1 MGTERASILSAR
13 GIGKRFFGVA
23 ALSEVDLELH
33 PAEVVAVVGEN
44 GAGKSTLMKI
54 LAGVQR
60 PDAGSLLVDGRTVE
74 FGSVRDA
81 AAAGIA
87 LIHQELE
94 LCENLDVAGN
104 LLLGREPRRGLW
116 LDRREEIRLAKTAL
130 DQVGLRIDPSTPL
143 AELSLGQRQLVEI
156 AKALSMH
163 ARILVMDEPTSS
175 LSLVETER
183 LLGSVRE
190 LRQRGTTVVYISHR
204 LGEVTAIADRVVV
217 LRDGRNAGELR
228 RDEISHDA
236 MVRCMVGRDLGD
248 RHRPQPRSRDAAAR
262 LSVRGLRTSAWPT
275 ERIDLTVAA
284 GEIVGLA
291 GLVGAGRSEVLRA
304 VFGAD
309 GRVEGEVAVDGR
321 AVASGSIRAAVAAGI
336 AFVPEDRKADGLILD
351 EGIRDNVALP
361 VLATKARSLWRR
373 ERTEAELAAA
383 TTRELSIKA
392 ANDST
397 PVRTLSG
404 GNQQKVVIGKWLTA
418 SPKVLLLDEPT
429 RGIDVGSKAEIYAL
443 LRGLAANGV
452 AILFASSEMEEVLT
466 LAERIVVLCEGR
478 LSGELSSDGA
488 DEESV
493 LRLATAHSGHRKSAA
508 RVVNS

>member
-1 MGTERASILSAR
+1 METERAAILSAR

-23 ALSEVDLELH
+23 ALSEVDLELF

-60 PDAGSLLVDGRTVE
+60 PDAGSLLIDGRPVE

-116 LDRREEIRLAKTAL
+116 LDRRAEIRLAQSAL
-130 DQVGLRIDPSTPL
+130 DRVGLGIDPRTPL
-143 AELSLGQRQLVEI
+143 AALSLGQRQLVEI

-175 LSLVETER
+175 LSLVEAER

-190 LRQRGTTVVYISHR
+190 LRERGATVVYISHR
-204 LGEVTAIADRVVV
+204 LGEVAAIADRVVV

-228 RDEISHDA
+228 REEISHDA
-236 MVRCMVGRDLGD
+236 MVRRMVGRDLDG
-248 RHRPQPRSRDAAAR
+248 RHRPRPRSTTALAR
-262 LSVRGLRTSAWPT
+262 LSVRGLQTSAWPT
-275 ERIDLTVAA
+275 ERFDLTVAA
-284 GEIVGLA
+284 GEIVGLG

-309 GRVEGEVAVDGR
+309 ERLHGEIAVDGGV
-321 AVASGSIRAAVAAGI
+321 VAADSIRAAVAAGI
-336 AFVPEDRKADGLILD
+336 VLVPEDRKVEGLILD
-351 EGIRDNVALP
+351 EGIRDNVVLP
-361 VLATKARSLWRR
+361 VLAARRGSPWRR
-373 ERTEAELAAA
+373 ERAEADLAAA
-383 TTRELSIKA
+383 TTRGLSIKA

-418 SPKVLLLDEPT
+418 TPKVLLLDEPT

-443 LRGLAANGV
+443 LRGLAADGV
-452 AILFASSEMEEVLT
+452 AILFASSEMEELLT

-478 LSGELSSDGA
+478 LTGELSGEDA
-488 DEESV
+488 AEEAV
-493 LRLATAHSGHRKSAA
+493 LRLATAHSERGASEIAG
-508 RVVNS
+508 VDS